1 MAAGETIL
9 TIETAH
15 AILGLARGAD
25 PGETKKAFHA
35 AAKLAH
41 PDRPGGSAQRFR
53 EVVSAYRLLQSRPLP
68 ALIVAQSPVGLA
80 EILALTA
87 IMGGETWVTL
97 SEGRRLKVRIPAG
110 ARHGERLKVGAADNL
125 TIRIL
130 PDEAIQVRGSDVW
143 ITAPAPALILEAG
156 GRLSVDTALGTK
168 VLWVSRAAAERRLV
182 RLPGEGLPA
191 RAPFAGGSLFVRL
204 AARPHEESSARALL
218 RRFAAAWAA

>member
-1 MAAGETIL
+1 MAAGEPIL
-9 TIETAH
+9 TLEAAH

-25 PGETKKAFHA
+25 PDATKKAFHE

-53 EVVSAYRLLQSRPLP
+53 QVVSAYRLLQSRPLP
-68 ALIVAQSPVGLA
+68 ALIIEQGPAGLA
-80 EILALTA
+80 EISPLTA
-87 IMGGETWVTL
+87 ILGGETWVTL

-110 ARHGERLKVGAADNL
+110 ARHGERLKVGEAERV

-156 GRLSVDTALGTK
+156 GRLSIDTPLGTK
-168 VLWVSRAAAERRLV
+168 VLWVSHAAAERRLV
-182 RLPGEGLPA
+182 RLPREGLPA
-191 RAPFAGGSLFVRL
+191 RAPFAAGSLFVRL
-204 AARPHEESSARALL
+204 AAQPREESSARTLL